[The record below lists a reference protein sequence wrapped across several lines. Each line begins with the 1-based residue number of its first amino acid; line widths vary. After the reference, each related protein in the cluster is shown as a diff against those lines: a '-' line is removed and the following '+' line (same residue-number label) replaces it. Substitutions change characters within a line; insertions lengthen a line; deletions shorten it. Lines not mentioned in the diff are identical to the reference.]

1 MIKNILTEMISMA
14 QKLDG
19 MHLHKTA
26 DAVTDIFRSKINPE
40 NLPLDLLQRELNNII
55 TGKGADKGLLSN
67 ALEKIMLSKGYSPAS
82 ASNYLEQV
90 LRELGQSAKMYGGFD
105 KDTARPGDPYH
116 TGFVRGDQGIQGI
129 TGYDPFAQHEHSAM
143 DIPYMG
149 IENML
154 ALLGQGIGTGYSKNR
169 EQREEALKGITDT
182 NTPGS
187 PSKKEIDIINKYFGQ
202 N

>member
-1 MIKNILTEMISMA
+1 MLSIA

-26 DAVTDIFRSKINPE
+26 DAVTDMFRSKINPE
-40 NLPLDLLQRELNNII
+40 NLPLDLLQRELSNII
-55 TGKGADKGLLSN
+55 TGKGADKDLLSKT
-67 ALEKIMLSKGYSPAS
+67 LEKIMLSKGYSPAS

-90 LRELGQSAKMYGGFD
+90 MRELGQNTKMYDGFD
-105 KDTARPGDPYH
+105 KAVARPGDPYH
-116 TGFVRGDQGIQGI
+116 TGFVRGDQGIQGV
-129 TGYDPFAQHEHSAM
+129 TGYDPFAQHEHSVM

-154 ALLGQGIGTGYSKNR
+154 ALLGQGVGTGYSKNR
-169 EQREEALKGITDT
+169 GQREEALQGLTDT
-182 NTPGS
+182 DAPGS
-187 PSKKEIDIINKYFGQ
+187 PSKKELNIINKYFGQ